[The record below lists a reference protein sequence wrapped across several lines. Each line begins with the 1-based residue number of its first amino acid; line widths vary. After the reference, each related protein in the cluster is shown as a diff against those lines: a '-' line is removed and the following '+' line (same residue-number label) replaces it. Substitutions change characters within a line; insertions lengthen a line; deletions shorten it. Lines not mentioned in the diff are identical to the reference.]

1 MLKDIIKKYDI
12 CLIIFILTV
21 ILSFG
26 FFLTNSSMGIDDE
39 MLDWYGS
46 FPSMVSAGRLGRIVQ
61 WLIGYEY
68 IPFFYDF
75 ITIILY
81 SAAVLLSSDCFMRY
95 IDGFS
100 KKHACAF
107 ACTAVSFPFSAF
119 VFAFIDTAFTIGV
132 SLLAAAAGAY
142 LFCRYLYEDK
152 TVKNLILSILCLIF
166 TVSLYETGIIYFLI
180 SIFFIII
187 KRNEQPLKEALKS
200 AGAAIFSVSA
210 YLFILKAVKI
220 ITHRGYDRSSEYVK
234 YDFSSF
240 GNFAGSFFDGLNELI
255 QNFMQTLNNNFGS
268 FVILAGA
275 FIFAVYISAVSVKRK
290 SVLTGI
296 LGAAVI
302 LFPLGAFFITGNGS
316 MPFRVYMPFGWMTAI
331 AFSLLIDFKP
341 EKKAVSYLITA
352 FIIFTVLNQAKEIN
366 RYFYTENL
374 KFQDDL
380 AFARFIMHDLGALG
394 LDKKPAVFAG
404 MHDEIKLKYNYDFEI
419 TGAAMSIFSWDK
431 CGSPENELFVQ
442 RGFKFMQHHG
452 LDIIPFS
459 DFSQEN
465 IEKIK
470 KEIPKMPVYPNKGY
484 IKDMGEFAVI
494 KIGQSAF
501 DLKSEL

>member
-1 MLKDIIKKYDI
+1 MLNDFIKKHDI
-12 CLIIFILTV
+12 YLILFILTV

-26 FFLTNSSMGIDDE
+26 FFLADSSMGIDDE

-46 FPSMVSAGRLGRIVQ
+46 FPSMIAAGRLGRIVQ
-61 WLIGYEY
+61 WVIGYEY

-81 SAAVLLSSDCFMRY
+81 SAAVLLSADCFMRY
-95 IDGFS
+95 INGFS

-107 ACTAVSFPFSAF
+107 ACAAVSFPFSAF

-132 SLLAAAAGAY
+132 SLLAAAAGTY

-152 TVKNLILSILCLIF
+152 SVKNLILSILCLIF

-200 AGAAIFSVSA
+200 FGAALFSVYA

-220 ITHRGYDRSSEYVK
+220 AAHSGYDRSSEFVK
-234 YDFSSF
+234 YDFSSL
-240 GNFAGSFFDGLNELI
+240 GNFINSFFNGVNELI
-255 QNFMQTLNNNFGS
+255 NAFIQTLNVNFGS
-268 FVILAGA
+268 FSILAGA
-275 FIFAVYISAVSVKRK
+275 LIFAAYISAVSIKRK
-290 SVLTGI
+290 SILTGI

-302 LFPLGAFFITGNGS
+302 LLPLGAFFITGNGS
-316 MPFRVYMPFGWMTAI
+316 MPYRVYMPFGYMTAI
-331 AFSLLIDFKP
+331 ALSLLIDFKP
-341 EKKAVSYLITA
+341 EKKAVSYLAAA
-352 FIIFTVLNQAKEIN
+352 FIIFAVLNQAKEIN

-374 KFQDDL
+374 KFQEDL

-404 MHDEIKLKYNYDFEI
+404 KRDEIKLKYNYDFEI
-419 TGAAMSIFSWDK
+419 TGAAISIFSWDK
-431 CGSPENELFVQ
+431 YGVPENELFVR

-452 LDIIPFS
+452 LNIIPFS
-459 DFSQEN
+459 EFSQEN

-470 KEIPKMPVYPNKGY
+470 KEIPKMPAYPQNGY

-494 KIGQSAF
+494 KIGPSDF
-501 DLKSEL
+501 DL